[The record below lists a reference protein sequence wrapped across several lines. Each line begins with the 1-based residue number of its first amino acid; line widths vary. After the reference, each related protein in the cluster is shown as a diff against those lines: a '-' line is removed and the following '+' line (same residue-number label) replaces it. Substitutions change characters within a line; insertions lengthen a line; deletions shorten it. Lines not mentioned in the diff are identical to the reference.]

1 VYGQNQAPS
10 SGRVI
15 GANDRVNVGYIG
27 IGGPPSN
34 CPGMGLAHV
43 QNQKSDAAANNI
55 SQIAVCDLWDQRN
68 QIAKEAIDS
77 ADVKTYGDYRKL
89 LENKDVDA
97 VVIST
102 HDVWHA
108 PCSIDALNA
117 GKHVYCEKPVT
128 RYLGEAFDLLD
139 TVKKTGKVF
148 QLGSQGCSAGAWH
161 KAAELIRAGEIGKL
175 VWGQGFY
182 CRNNPKGEWNYSIVK
197 EANQDTV
204 NWDMWLGQVKKKI
217 PFNPDHFFRWR
228 KFYPY
233 CTGLLGD
240 LVPHRLLPLMLAT
253 GSPEFPSRVSC
264 IGTKAIG
271 TDENTP
277 NAVERQVPEHVQL
290 IAEFPSGLTLTV
302 VSSTVNAKSPGF
314 VIYGHQATI
323 EIGDQGNTLRM
334 IPEREFADDY
344 SILTESERKS
354 MGLEPIKARMRRMG
368 FRKNTGGRS
377 GPTDEGFLQWTN
389 PDHGQRGRGNA
400 RV

>member
-1 VYGQNQAPS
+1 MQHDSNTRKNAVETRRSFLKKSATAAAFAAAANPFRTPVYGQNQAPS

-240 LVPHRLLPLMLAT
+240 LVPHRRT
-253 GSPEFPSRVSC
+253 
-264 IGTKAIG
+264 
-271 TDENTP
+271 
-277 NAVERQVPEHVQL
+277 
-290 IAEFPSGLTLTV
+290 
-302 VSSTVNAKSPGF
+302 
-314 VIYGHQATI
+314 
-323 EIGDQGNTLRM
+323 
-334 IPEREFADDY
+334 
-344 SILTESERKS
+344 
-354 MGLEPIKARMRRMG
+354 
-368 FRKNTGGRS
+368 
-377 GPTDEGFLQWTN
+377 
-389 PDHGQRGRGNA
+389 
-400 RV
+400 